1 MLISGRF
8 DVFRKSDM
16 NPSMPFFDFVA
27 RVPLLDLVPVD
38 GTADAGGEGATSLE
52 GMDGIV
58 SEGSAVK

>member
-1 MLISGRF
+1 VLISGRLE
-8 DVFRKSDM
+8 VFKKSDI

-38 GTADAGGEGATSLE
+38 GTVDAGEGATSFE
-52 GMDGIV
+52 GMDGIA